1 MILDSITKAD
11 PADSASAQRRQ
22 AFVDLARDS
31 FFSHGY
37 AGTAMSTIA
46 AKAGGSKTTLWSYFP
61 SKQDLF
67 VAVVDDLVERFGTM
81 LRVPLP
87 PETLV
92 EDAMRQFGNAMMSIV
107 LTPPIIALH
116 RLVIGEAGRF
126 PELGRLFYEHG
137 PSRGKAKLAEY
148 LAAAMADGR
157 VRPGDPFRAAS
168 EFAFLCRSGC
178 YEPHLLGMIDGDVQ
192 MQVARDVDAA
202 VETWLARWRGSNA

>member
-1 MILDSITKAD
+1 MILDSIVKPEAD
-11 PADSASAQRRQ
+11 GANAQRRQ

-37 AGTAMSTIA
+37 AGTAMSSIA

-87 PETLV
+87 PETQIDEAL
-92 EDAMRQFGNAMMSIV
+92 RQFGNAMMSIV

-126 PELGRLFYEHG
+126 PELGRLFYERG
-137 PSRGKAKLAEY
+137 PARGKARLAEY
-148 LAAAMADGR
+148 LATAMADGR
-157 VRPGDPFRAAS
+157 VRLGDPVRAAS

-178 YEPHLLGMIDGDVQ
+178 YEPHLLGMTEGDVQ
-192 MQVARDVDAA
+192 AHVSDDVDAA
-202 VETWLARWRGSNA
+202 IEAWLARWRGLEG

>member
-1 MILDSITKAD
+1 MILDSIVKPEAD
-11 PADSASAQRRQ
+11 GANAQRRQ

-37 AGTAMSTIA
+37 AGTAMSSIA

-87 PETLV
+87 PETQIDEAL
-92 EDAMRQFGNAMMSIV
+92 RQFGNAMMSIV

-126 PELGRLFYEHG
+126 PELGRLFYERG
-137 PSRGKAKLAEY
+137 PARGKARLAEY
-148 LAAAMADGR
+148 LATAMADGR
-157 VRPGDPFRAAS
+157 VRLGDPVRAAS

-178 YEPHLLGMIDGDVQ
+178 YEPHLLGMTEGDVQ
-192 MQVARDVDAA
+192 AHVSDDVDAA
-202 VETWLARWRGSNA
+202 IETWLARWRGLEG